1 MEIIDIKNINFSNHG
16 LRKNTIEGE
25 VFSKKFKINLNK
37 NLSQIDFDLLNSGI
51 SARLNLISK
60 KSEMSYIG
68 KLKGKILDS
77 NFRLNFSFKQNT
89 LKIEE
94 FFFRNKKLSFTSDGY
109 LETKPFFNIN
119 LSSKIKEVDL
129 SIFKNLDI

>member
-1 MEIIDIKNINFSNHG
+1 M
-16 LRKNTIEGE
+16 
-25 VFSKKFKINLNK
+25 SK
-37 NLSQIDFDLLNSGI
+37 
-51 SARLNLISK
+51 
-60 KSEMSYIG
+60 IG

-109 LETKPFFNIN
+109 LETKPFLNIN
-119 LSSKIKEVDL
+119 LKSKIKEVDL
-129 SIFKNLDI
+129 SIFKKSRYYRIN